1 MRYLIVGAGGIG
13 GYFGAR
19 LAADGNDVTF
29 QVRGRQAAAMA
40 ERGLT
45 LLSPLGDVTIEK
57 PQLLSAL
64 DFPGHFDA
72 VLLCTKLWD
81 LEAAAETIK
90 PLLAH
95 DSFVATLQNGVEGED
110 IVAAVVGRRHVVG
123 GVAEISAHIEE
134 PGVIR
139 HHGELA
145 RLAFGELDGTR
156 SWRLEALEAA
166 LSAAGVNVRLSND
179 IAIAIWQKFVLLSSF
194 AGVTAY
200 RRQSVGEVFS
210 DPVSKALYADLVR
223 EAEAVARAKGVA
235 LPADAAEKAIAVL
248 DRFPPGVKS
257 SMLVDLEQGN
267 RLELPWLSGAV
278 ARLGAEFGVATPRHA
293 EVTAALAPFVDGGGK
308 AAPSA

>member
-29 QVRGRQAAAMA
+29 QVRGRQAEAMA
-40 ERGLT
+40 SRGLR
-45 LLSPLGDVTIEK
+45 LLSPLGDVTVER
-57 PQLLSAL
+57 PQLLAAR
-64 DFPGHFDA
+64 DNPGHFDA

-81 LEAAAETIK
+81 LESAAEAIK

-95 DSFVATLQNGVEGED
+95 DSFVAPLQNGVEAEE
-110 IVAAVVGRRHVVG
+110 IVAGVVGRRHVVG

-134 PGVIR
+134 PGTIR
-139 HHGELA
+139 HHGKLA
-145 RLAFGELDGTR
+145 RLTFGELDGTR

-166 LSAAGVNVRLSND
+166 LSAARVEVRLSDN
-179 IAIAIWQKFVLLSSF
+179 IAINIWQKFVLLSSF
-194 AGVTAY
+194 AAVTAY
-200 RRQSVGEVFS
+200 RRQAVGEVFA
-210 DPVSKALYADLVR
+210 DPDSKALYAALVR

-235 LPADAAEKAIAVL
+235 LPEDAAEKTIAVL
-248 DRFPPGVKS
+248 EHFPPGVKS

-278 ARLGAEFGVATPRHA
+278 LRLGAELGVETPRHG
-293 EVTAALAPFVDGGGK
+293 EVATALAPFVNGGGK
-308 AAPSA
+308 PAAS

>member
-13 GYFGAR
+13 GYFGGR
-19 LAADGNDVTF
+19 LAGDGNDVTF
-29 QVRGRQAAAMA
+29 LVRGRQAEAMA
-40 ERGLT
+40 RRGLT
-45 LLSPLGDVTIEK
+45 VLSPLGDIMVEK
-57 PQLLSAL
+57 PQLLADSAN
-64 DFPGHFDA
+64 PGHFDG

-81 LEAAAETIK
+81 LAAAAKAIK

-95 DSFVATLQNGVEGED
+95 DAFVAPLQNGVDAED
-110 IVAAVVGRRHVVG
+110 IVAGVVGRPHVVG

-145 RLAFGELDGTR
+145 RLTFGELDGTR

-166 LSAAGVNVRLSND
+166 LSSAGVDVRLSDD
-179 IAIAIWQKFVLLSSF
+179 IAINIWQKFVLLSSF
-194 AGVTAY
+194 AGVTAF
-200 RRQSVGEVFS
+200 RRQNVGAVFA
-210 DPVSKALYADLVR
+210 DPDSKALYGALVR

-235 LPADAAEKAIAVL
+235 LPSDAAEKTIAVL
-248 DRFPPGVKS
+248 ERFPPSVKS

-278 ARLGAEFGVATPRHA
+278 VRLGAELGVETPRHA
-293 EVTAALAPFVDGGGK
+293 EVLAALTPFAGGAP
-308 AAPSA
+308 